1 MVFEKAFTG
10 IVLFHHRDKRNLI
23 DCRRSL
29 LSAQWNRKNVISFRE
44 NYLQQKL
51 NSATDSTPEAFM
63 PDIPVRFIIDWIGLK
78 QFIIIDYLAGYVLR
92 RAQSVRLSIP
102 AKPP

>member
-1 MVFEKAFTG
+1 
-10 IVLFHHRDKRNLI
+10 
-23 DCRRSL
+23 
-29 LSAQWNRKNVISFRE
+29 QWNRKNVLSFRE

-63 PDIPVRFIIDWIGLK
+63 PDIPARFIIDWIGLK

-92 RAQSVRLSIP
+92 RTQGSREGIGPLRLTP
-102 AKPP
+102 